1 MTVDHHVGE
10 IMDAIGTTSSASS
23 RATSTSAEA
32 LASPRVGNAER
43 ERTGSE
49 LGQALALGY
58 LSMEE
63 YELRFDAALRARTV
77 ADLHEL
83 LADLPADRMA
93 RADPLRREAR
103 RVAAVRGVR
112 IHLALYLLGV
122 LVAVAVWAVTAVA
135 SGAWYF
141 WPIWPILGGGMGMLS
156 HALPV
161 AHHGRGHRA

>member
-1 MTVDHHVGE
+1 
-10 IMDAIGTTSSASS
+10 MDAIGTTSSAP
-23 RATSTSAEA
+23 AGPALTSADA
-32 LASPRVGNAER
+32 VASPRVGNAER
-43 ERTGSE
+43 ERAGSD

-63 YELRFDAALRARTV
+63 YKVRFDAALRARTV

-83 LADLPADRMA
+83 LADLPTDRMA
-93 RADPLRREAR
+93 RANPPHREAR
-103 RVAAVRGVR
+103 RVAAVRGMR

-135 SGAWYF
+135 FGAWYF
-141 WPIWPILGGGMGMLS
+141 WPIWPILGGGMGMVS

-161 AHHGRGHRA
+161 ALHGRGRPQ

>member
-1 MTVDHHVGE
+1 
-10 IMDAIGTTSSASS
+10 MDAIGTTSSASA
-23 RATSTSAEA
+23 RPALTSLEA
-32 LASPRVGNAER
+32 AASPRVGNAER
-43 ERTGSE
+43 ERTGSD
-49 LGQALALGY
+49 LGRALALGY

-63 YELRFDAALRARTV
+63 YELRLDAALRARTV

-93 RADPLRREAR
+93 HAHSLRREAR
-103 RVAAVRGVR
+103 RMAAVRGVR

-135 SGAWYF
+135 FGAWYF
-141 WPIWPILGGGMGMLS
+141 WPIWPILGGGMGMVS

-161 AHHGRGHRA
+161 AHHGRAHRE